1 MIKHLW
7 CKATIITQLHLGDGC
22 KGQRR
27 VGAVVGW
34 PQHRRGTWE
43 TTVTF
48 TCTVV
53 KYQQKA
59 AWSCRLTATPSS
71 AARTN
76 WKKTWQTQPI
86 SNVDLF
92 SSIVYWVSFTVL
104 LANSGVFA
112 VRVNNYCK
120 NTNNFIWKHWRYGTR
135 CPFTYKLRGHRTS
148 QLAWAIV
155 DSNGRPCFTSMT
167 EDSRLTDRIQTVRQ
181 WKGLK

>member
-7 CKATIITQLHLGDGC
+7 CKATIITQLHLGAGC

-71 AARTN
+71 AVRTN
-76 WKKTWQTQPI
+76 WKKPGKPSQSVMLTSSQVSFIECHLRCYWQTAG
-86 SNVDLF
+86 F
-92 SSIVYWVSFTVL
+92 L
-104 LANSGVFA
+104 LCESTTTA
-112 VRVNNYCK
+112 
-120 NTNNFIWKHWRYGTR
+120 
-135 CPFTYKLRGHRTS
+135 
-148 QLAWAIV
+148 
-155 DSNGRPCFTSMT
+155 
-167 EDSRLTDRIQTVRQ
+167 RIQTTSDGSTGGTAHGVHSPSSYGVIEHPN
-181 WKGLK
+181 WHGP